1 MVSPVS
7 KVGTRKIVDYPFDV
21 DAGFG
26 LLDTRSPSPSSSPSS
41 SFAGLGFLGGL
52 PRGRLGFCSSPSGFG
67 LCVRTRVNFSMQAV
81 CVRVY
86 VEKHTFGGLPRFFL
100 CGSPAAVL
108 DGPAAA
114 GGGADDASL
123 LFLFLLPFGRPRRR
137 FSGAVGS
144 AALARGGKIARA
156 RVRISISGR
165 S

>member
-1 MVSPVS
+1 MSTPALVSWTLVLLRRPRPPRPPLRVWDSWVVS
-7 KVGTRKIVDYPFDV
+7 RADV
-21 DAGFG
+21 WVSA
-26 LLDTRSPSPSSSPSS
+26 LR
-41 SFAGLGFLGGL
+41 L
-52 PRGRLGFCSSPSGFG
+52 PASACAF
-67 LCVRTRVNFSMQAV
+67 RTRVRFSMQAV

-86 VEKHTFGGLPRFFL
+86 AEKHTFGGLPRFFL

-108 DGPAAA
+108 DGPGAA